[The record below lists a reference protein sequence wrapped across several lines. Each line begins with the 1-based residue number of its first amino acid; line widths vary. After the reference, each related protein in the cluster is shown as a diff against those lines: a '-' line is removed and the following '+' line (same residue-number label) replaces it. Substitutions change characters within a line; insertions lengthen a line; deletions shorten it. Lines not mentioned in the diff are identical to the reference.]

1 MNTHVLK
8 YKKHN
13 KQRIAKMD
21 SPVLDRKKQE
31 LELDDFIQSTSDTR
45 EIKRAL
51 VVKWSLSGISYR
63 QIIKMLNVS
72 LGFISKLK

>member
-1 MNTHVLK
+1 VIK

-21 SPVLDRKKQE
+21 SQVLDRKKQE
-31 LELDDFIQSTSDTR
+31 LELDDFIESTSDAR

-51 VVKWSLSGISYR
+51 VVKWS
-63 QIIKMLNVS
+63 
-72 LGFISKLK
+72 

>member
-1 MNTHVLK
+1 VNTPGIK

-31 LELDDFIQSTSDTR
+31 LEFDDFIQSTSDEERNSTS
-45 EIKRAL
+45 IG
-51 VVKWSLSGISYR
+51 S
-63 QIIKMLNVS
+63 
-72 LGFISKLK
+72 